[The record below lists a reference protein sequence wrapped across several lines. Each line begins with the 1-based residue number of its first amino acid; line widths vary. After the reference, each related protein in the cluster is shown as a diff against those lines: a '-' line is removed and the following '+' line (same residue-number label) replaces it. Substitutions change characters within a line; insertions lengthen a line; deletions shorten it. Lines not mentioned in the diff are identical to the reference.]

1 MMNTLKLAL
10 RNVFRNKRR
19 TAITFLSIIAA
30 SAAIIVFGG
39 FIAFAF
45 ESLREV
51 TIRTQ
56 LGHLQIAK
64 KGYFDQGAGM
74 SAQLLIDNPAEI
86 EKSLRQSPLVN
97 TTTWRL
103 TGSGLISAGD
113 ASLSARLVGVLPER
127 EEDFAAYETVIAGTQ
142 LDKDSPQ
149 GCVIGS
155 GLAKGLNAREG
166 ATLTILSSTFD
177 GMVNAIDCTLTGIVR
192 TASKEYDNVYVKV
205 PLPLLQRLFN
215 TTKVEKILV
224 LAKDSNQM
232 PQIEQL
238 ATRAIAGHPDLE
250 YRTWLELAEY
260 YRGVVNLY
268 TGIFTLT
275 AMVLG
280 VVVFLS
286 IANTMSMSAFERF
299 REIGALRAIG
309 QTRAG
314 IVALFVGEGALIGLI
329 GGLLGLAVGALAAWL
344 INHGGGIAMPAPPGM
359 TSGYTAL
366 IAFSPRAFAV
376 AFFIALLAST
386 LSSLYP
392 AWLAS
397 RIDIIKALHHT

>member
-1 MMNTLKLAL
+1 MMNTIKLSL
-10 RNVFRNKRR
+10 RNIFRNKRR

-39 FIAFAF
+39 FIAFSF
-45 ESLREV
+45 DSLREV
-51 TIRTQ
+51 TIHTQ

-64 KGYFDQGAGM
+64 KGYFDQGAGL
-74 SAQLLIDNPAEI
+74 SADLLLDDPENI
-86 EKSLRQSPLVN
+86 EASIRQSPLVN

-113 ASLSARLVGVLPER
+113 TSLSARLVGVLPER
-127 EEDFAAYETVIAGTQ
+127 EEDFSAYETIISGVQ

-155 GLAKGLNAREG
+155 GLAQGLNAKEG
-166 ATLTILSSTFD
+166 ATLTILSATLD

-192 TASKEYDNVYVKV
+192 TASREYDNVYVKM
-205 PLPLLQRLFN
+205 PLPLLQRLLN

-224 LAKDSNQM
+224 LAKDSRQM

-238 ATRAIAGHPDLE
+238 AAQAIAGHANLE
-250 YRTWLELAEY
+250 YRTWLQLAEY
-260 YRGVVNLY
+260 YRSAVNLY
-268 TGIFTLT
+268 TDLFTLT
-275 AMVLG
+275 AIVLG

-309 QTRAG
+309 QTRMG
-314 IVALFVGEGALIGLI
+314 IVQMFICEGALIGLI
-329 GGLLGLAVGALAAWL
+329 GGLFGLAAGTLTAWA
-344 INHGGGIAMPAPPGM
+344 INHGGGIAMSAPPGM

-366 IAFSPRAFAV
+366 IALSPRAFLY
-376 AFFIALLAST
+376 AFFTALLAST
-386 LSSLYP
+386 LSSFYP

-397 RIDIIKALHHT
+397 RIDIIKALQHT